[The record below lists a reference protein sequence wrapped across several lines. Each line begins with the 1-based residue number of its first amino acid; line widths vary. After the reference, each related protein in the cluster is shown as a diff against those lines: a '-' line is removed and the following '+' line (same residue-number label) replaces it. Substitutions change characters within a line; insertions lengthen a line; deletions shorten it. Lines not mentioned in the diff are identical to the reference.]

1 MEGKRLL
8 AVVMMISVMF
18 AGCQETDIN
27 NKDSE
32 TKSKITSTKDI
43 SGLIELEAE
52 TKDVSNVTFVAEE
65 YMEDECRQMYKLLMQ
80 SQINKNVTYKKDD
93 IIDGIRAVN
102 AGDLFSLMS
111 RAIDIRELKRY
122 LPIDNV
128 KKIDTN
134 NNVTFLI
141 EYPMEDC
148 TFVVVVAESG
158 RIKGTYMQAKELRS
172 EDEMGLLFEGM
183 KLEDVNKI
191 YPEIIISPTGNKI
204 ISDDISIEEF
214 PECTVALKNRSKV
227 TVSFRQAGNG
237 YEIAEIVLS
246 DNIILSEEEWKALNE
261 NEGKISQQETGL
273 VLLENKI
280 IQGENLWNEFV
291 LKSKMKEPCSI
302 TIKNYSISS
311 PSISSLT
318 LIFDGEFYST
328 DKLVSGEQGKKYRFL
343 VERSGQLKSA
353 KYKEH
358 GFYLVNNENVTY
370 EDLMWSALSSQS
382 TDRIDF
388 QKVYSDYK

>member
-246 DNIILSEEEWKALNE
+246 DNIILSEEWKALNE
-261 NEGKISQQETGL
+261 NERKISQQETGL
-273 VLLENKI
+273 VLL
-280 IQGENLWNEFV
+280 
-291 LKSKMKEPCSI
+291 
-302 TIKNYSISS
+302 
-311 PSISSLT
+311 
-318 LIFDGEFYST
+318 
-328 DKLVSGEQGKKYRFL
+328 
-343 VERSGQLKSA
+343 
-353 KYKEH
+353 
-358 GFYLVNNENVTY
+358 
-370 EDLMWSALSSQS
+370 
-382 TDRIDF
+382 
-388 QKVYSDYK
+388 